1 MLTVSLMFKKSY
13 RTPFG
18 LAGLLVSW
26 QFLYREFAWE
36 HGAETSQVLK
46 GTTDKHSDSFLDSRG
61 TPLTRG
67 LLCDVCVSCALMHIF
82 VTILNVML
90 ISA

>member
-13 RTPFG
+13 RTLIG
-18 LAGLLVSW
+18 WLSW